1 MSLQAATRTRPVRVI
16 VVGNEKGGSGKS
28 TVAMH
33 IAVALLKANRSVA
46 SIDLDTRQKSLTNY
60 VENRREWAKRRG
72 RDLETPEHVCV
83 DEMMSFP
90 AGQDEAEVGTALM
103 EAINA
108 LAENHDFIVIDTA
121 GHDSELMRLV
131 HSMADT
137 LITPLNDSFVD
148 FDVLGSVDP
157 ETFGV
162 VGTSHYAE
170 TVAAANNRRVQHDQ
184 PPIDW
189 IVLRNRLSM
198 LGTRN
203 KRLVGEG
210 LQELS
215 QRLDFRFVDGLAE
228 RMIFREFFP
237 RGLTALDD
245 LDEGTLGTRPTLS
258 HATARQEV
266 ENLIGAMGLADV
278 AVSEQVAGPDRDAA

>member
-33 IAVALLKANRSVA
+33 VAVALLKSNRSVA

-72 RDLETPEHVCV
+72 RDLETPEHLCI
-83 DEMMSFP
+83 DQMISFR
-90 AGQDEAEVGTALM
+90 AGQDEAEVATALI

-108 LAENHDFIVIDTA
+108 LADNHEFIVIDTA
-121 GHDSELMRLV
+121 GHDSQLMRLV

-170 TVAAANNRRVQHDQ
+170 TVTEANQKRLQCGQ
-184 PPIDW
+184 APTDW

-198 LGTRN
+198 LTTRN
-203 KRLVGEG
+203 KRMVGEG

-215 QRLDFRFVDGLAE
+215 RRLNFRFVEGLAE

-245 LDEGTLGTRPTLS
+245 LDEGTLGTRPTMS
-258 HATARQEV
+258 HVTARQEV
-266 ENLIGAMGLADV
+266 ENLLGAMGLADLTV
-278 AVSEQVAGPDRDAA
+278 PDQIASPDRDAA